1 MHDEKNI
8 DRDIEHIVDILQ
20 NVPQEEIPE
29 HFEMRLKNAIRD
41 EAKRIRESEGLNIK
55 KQNKKR
61 YMKIAATIAACFV
74 VGFITVTMYN
84 YDMELPYQDDASGE
98 LSITSME
105 SAEQG
110 GEENARLYIDNGEYD
125 INDTVKRELQLAPYD
140 ITDEYIEYERLIELY
155 LGEAE
160 YQILSYYKEED
171 TEEYVFNILITKDS
185 EGNTVT
191 TRMVL
196 KGSEGEIYEP
206 QQDKGEPISCY

>member
-1 MHDEKNI
+1 
-8 DRDIEHIVDILQ
+8 
-20 NVPQEEIPE
+20 
-29 HFEMRLKNAIRD
+29 
-41 EAKRIRESEGLNIK
+41 
-55 KQNKKR
+55 
-61 YMKIAATIAACFV
+61 
-74 VGFITVTMYN
+74 
-84 YDMELPYQDDASGE
+84 
-98 LSITSME
+98 ME

-140 ITDEYIEYERLIELY
+140 ITDEYIEYERLIEQY

>member
-74 VGFITVTMYN
+74 VGFITFTMYN
-84 YDMELPYQDDASGE
+84 YDMELPYQDDA
-98 LSITSME
+98 
-105 SAEQG
+105 
-110 GEENARLYIDNGEYD
+110 
-125 INDTVKRELQLAPYD
+125 V
-140 ITDEYIEYERLIELY
+140 
-155 LGEAE
+155 
-160 YQILSYYKEED
+160 
-171 TEEYVFNILITKDS
+171 
-185 EGNTVT
+185 
-191 TRMVL
+191 
-196 KGSEGEIYEP
+196 
-206 QQDKGEPISCY
+206 

>member
-74 VGFITVTMYN
+74 VGFITFTMYN

-140 ITDEYIEYERLIELY
+140 ITDEYIEYERLIEQY